1 LVVVNVFVVG
11 LDEHNER
18 ILRELPDAGQYC
30 FRPLLSIE
38 ELRFGEEIP
47 LRELRDRA
55 VAQLEAFDGSID
67 AIMGFW
73 DFPVSSLV
81 PILCQRFGELSCA
94 SLEAVVKCEHKYWS
108 RLEQQKVIEEYPRF
122 GLVDPE
128 RDTGPPQGVR
138 FPMWLKPVKSFS
150 SDLAFGLSNQEEFR
164 DALAQIRDGIGRIGA
179 PFEVVLEHLDLPP
192 EIAEVGGQVCLAEES
207 IGGRQLT
214 LEGYR
219 YHAKTHPLGVV
230 DSVTHD
236 DSPSFV
242 RFQYPASVPDRL
254 TERMVDISDRIL
266 RQVELDSTTFNIEF
280 FWDENTDALRVLEV
294 NPRHSQSHA
303 ELFAQVDG
311 APNHLAML
319 RLALGHDPQ
328 LPHREGPYR
337 VAAKWFLRH
346 WNDGTVRRHPTT
358 QEIDQVQRD
367 IPGVTIDIIAHQGD
381 RLCELVDQDSYSYKI
396 ANIYIGADDEPD
408 LIDKYQRCVHALPF
422 DIDDDEAAPSS

>member
-1 LVVVNVFVVG
+1 MAVNVFVVG

-18 ILRELPDAGQYC
+18 ILRELPDAEQYC
-30 FRPLLSIE
+30 FHALLSIE
-38 ELRFGEEIP
+38 ELQCGEEIP
-47 LRELRDRA
+47 LRELRDKA
-55 VAQLEAFDGSID
+55 IAHLAAFDGSID

-81 PILCQRFGELSCA
+81 PILCQRFGQLSCA
-94 SLEAVVKCEHKYWS
+94 SLEAVIKSEHKYWS
-108 RLEQQKVIEEYPRF
+108 RLEQQKVIDEYPRF

-128 RDTGPPQGVR
+128 HDTDPPPGVSY
-138 FPMWLKPVKSFS
+138 PMWLKPVKSFS
-150 SDLAFGLSNQEEFR
+150 SDLAFAVSDQQEFR
-164 DALAQIRDGIGRIGA
+164 DALAKIREGIGRIGA

-207 IGGRQLT
+207 IDGRQLT

-219 YHAKTHPLGVV
+219 YQGQTHALGVV

-236 DSPSFV
+236 ESPSFV

-280 FWDENTDALRVLEV
+280 FWDEATDALRVLEV

-319 RLALGHDPQ
+319 RLALGRDPQ
-328 LPHREGPYR
+328 LPHRQGPYR

-346 WNDGTVRRHPTT
+346 WNDGVIRRHPTE
-358 QEIDQVQRD
+358 QEIEDIQRD
-367 IPGVTIDIIAHQGD
+367 IPGTTVDVIAYKGD
-381 RLCELVDQDSYSYKI
+381 RLSELVDQDSYSYKI
-396 ANIYIGADDEPD
+396 ANIYLGADDED
-408 LIDKYQRCVHALPF
+408 ELTDKYERCVQALPF
-422 DIDDDEAAPSS
+422 EIDDDETDPSS